1 MTGKS
6 RSNQSVLITPRFK
19 NTICKTVTEKVKMGK
34 FSSLRSLV
42 KVSGV
47 GELLEGSGAALGQE
61 PENIDEALAQAEA
74 PEYEVHVDDV
84 VPAAWKLYYDEDKV
98 LALME
103 SIQRLGQIDAIA
115 VTPIGGRVQ
124 VLAGNHRREAVRRLG
139 DRLVRVKLFDLAPDV
154 AIDIAI
160 ASNAQ
165 RSDPNPLELTHLILS
180 SLSIKL
186 GIPQDEVVRWFH
198 RFGNDKQ
205 SVLLTEEW
213 RIITET
219 FTAVCQF
226 SPSTFRVD
234 YLPLLSLPSC
244 VLDAVKS
251 GFLQDHTK
259 AKAIAKLRHD
269 SGAMGALLQEAIA
282 NPDLS
287 LRDINER
294 VKQAKP
300 SGKLDV
306 WHQVGQVQQ
315 RIKSR
320 KLALKDPNVRE
331 RVEKAIASFKQ
342 KIGEIL
348 GEE

>member
-1 MTGKS
+1 
-6 RSNQSVLITPRFK
+6 
-19 NTICKTVTEKVKMGK
+19 MGK
-34 FSSLRSLV
+34 FSSLKELV
-42 KVSGV
+42 QASGV
-47 GELLEGSGAALGQE
+47 LELLEGSGAT
-61 PENIDEALAQAEA
+61 IDEALAQAEA
-74 PEYEVHVDDV
+74 PESEMHVDDV
-84 VPAAWKLYYDEDKV
+84 VPADWKLYYDEAKV

-115 VTPIGGRVQ
+115 VIPLGDGRVQ
-124 VLAGNHRREAVRRLG
+124 ILAGNHRREAIRRLG
-139 DRLVRVKLFDLAPDV
+139 DRLVRVKHFDLAPDV
-154 AIDIAI
+154 ALDIAT

-205 SVLLTEEW
+205 SALLTDEW
-213 RIITET
+213 RIIAET
-219 FTAVCQF
+219 FAAVCQF
-226 SPSTFRVD
+226 SPSTFRVE
-234 YLPLLSLPSC
+234 YLPLLSLPEP
-244 VLDAVKS
+244 VLNAVKT
-251 GFLQDHTK
+251 GVLTDHTK
-259 AKAIAKLRHD
+259 AKAIAKLRYD
-269 SGAMGALLQEAIA
+269 SGEMETLLQEAIH

-300 SGKLDV
+300 SGKSPDV

-320 KLALKDPNVRE
+320 KVALQDPKVRQ
-331 RVEKAIASFKQ
+331 RVEKAIASFEQ
-342 KIGEIL
+342 KIEEIL
-348 GEE
+348 GGS